1 MLPDCTGPCRRHVAE
16 GEGDECFLDD
26 LKMSIEDYALMQFRI
41 ELVKCA

>member
-16 GEGDECFLDD
+16 VEGDECFLDD